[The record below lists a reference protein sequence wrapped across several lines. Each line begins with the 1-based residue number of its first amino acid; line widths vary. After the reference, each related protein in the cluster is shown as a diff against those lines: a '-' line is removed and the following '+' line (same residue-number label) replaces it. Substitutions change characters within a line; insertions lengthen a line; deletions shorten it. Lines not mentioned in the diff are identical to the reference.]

1 MKRHLQKT
9 LLQGTAVSG
18 TNVYT
23 TEFIPIASLETYAF
37 QVVYTGT
44 PTATVTIEQSF
55 DLWQPNYL
63 SPGVT
68 PAQPTSFVTVVGSSA
83 APSAGNYLFEVTS
96 KSNANWVRL
105 KWTNAS
111 GTGTITR
118 VNFVAKGSD
127 T

>member
-1 MKRHLQKT
+1 MKRQLQKT
-9 LLQGTAVSG
+9 LLQNTAVSG

-55 DLWQPNYL
+55 DLWQPNYK

-68 PAQPTSFVTVVGSSA
+68 PVQPTNFVTVTGSSA
-83 APSAGNYLFEVTS
+83 APSAGNYLFETTTR
-96 KSNANWVRL
+96 SNANWVRL

-111 GTGTITR
+111 GTGTITQ
-118 VNFVAKGSD
+118 VNFVAKGSE